1 MNKNKLPFTIN
12 DKFVKSDK
20 ETLKLKYPNLSI
32 VAKLI
37 IVLLVLAMIVYFWQV
52 LQNHIKSCFN

>member
-1 MNKNKLPFTIN
+1 M
-12 DKFVKSDK
+12 KSDK

-37 IVLLVLAMIVYFWQV
+37 IALLILAMIVYFGQI
-52 LQNHIKSCFN
+52 LQNHIISCFN